1 MLSYANISNEQSKK
15 TSTSFFPAF
24 SDDTDWKPE
33 NTPYH
38 IKQQSQPITQEPGD
52 IDIFSL
58 KTLSFIVTL
67 LTKRN
72 VSHY

>member
-1 MLSYANISNEQSKK
+1 MLSYANISNEQFKK
-15 TSTSFFPAF
+15 TSTSFSPAF
-24 SDDTDWKPE
+24 SDDTYWKPE

-38 IKQQSQPITQEPGD
+38 IKQQSQPITQEPGN
-52 IDIFSL
+52 IDKFTL
-58 KTLSFIVTL
+58 KTLSFIVIS